1 MTTRKWAPWPD
12 DTLYANLPVFRGYT
26 GWAKM
31 NFPGLAYESYRLT
44 DRQTS
49 YAWSLLVTWQR
60 WRSHHWIRHT
70 RKPHDTRKPDGSIFS
85 RTRIMSDRSL
95 PDGNGNFQLF
105 RSCNVDLDSMT
116 FTYEHDP
123 YSREIGYI
131 GCANNELRTSRL
143 SKVIV
148 CIWHTDRQTDK
159 WCVVTSC
166 HVTKMASHNSVCR
179 SQKPHATRKSD
190 GSVCYRTGVTD
201 DRSYIAG
208 KGILD
213 VFGSCNLDLDPMT
226 FIDELDPYCVEIYRM
241 CKYEFRTSRLSKVI
255 VWQTYVHTYRIDRN
269 YKPRR
274 FEGGQ

>member
-1 MTTRKWAPWPD
+1 MTLYMRTYPYSVDIRDERKWTSQVLLTKVIDWQTGRQVTRGHFWSRDKDGGHTIGSVIRENPMIH
-12 DTLYANLPVFRGYT
+12 ANLMALSFLEPELWATEVYLMEMGIFNFFAPVTLTLTRWPSHT
-26 GWAKM
+26 NM
-31 NFPGLAYESYRLT
+31 TRTPG
-44 DRQTS
+44 
-49 YAWSLLVTWQR
+49 
-60 WRSHHWIRHT
+60 
-70 RKPHDTRKPDGSIFS
+70 K
-85 RTRIMSDRSL
+85 
-95 PDGNGNFQLF
+95 
-105 RSCNVDLDSMT
+105 
-116 FTYEHDP
+116 
-123 YSREIGYI
+123 YI

-190 GSVCYRTGVTD
+190 GSICHRTGVTD